1 MKTMKICFDGT
12 LECGALIQNAVVEVP
27 EDYTMRNMVE
37 AVKEAGYSSFK
48 LPSMKKFV
56 SIEK

>member
-37 AVKEAGYSSFK
+37 AVKVAGYSSFK